1 MNNQEKEKFLIYS
14 NSRFYAY
21 TDEKLMC
28 MISITNDDRIKYMRK
43 RYLDYDFVVSVGND
57 VLKGKVS
64 RKNVINILK
73 KLDYF
78 DDMFPPCKKAIEILL
93 SKYGNEYFI
102 SCPLMKTNDGKLVP
116 LYQLENY
123 DWN

>member
-1 MNNQEKEKFLIYS
+1 MNNKEKEKFLRYL
-14 NSRFYAY
+14 NFRFYDF

-28 MISITNDDRIKYMRK
+28 MICVTNDDRIKYLRK
-43 RYLDYDFVVSVGND
+43 RYSDYDFVVSVGND
-57 VLKGKVS
+57 VLNKKVS

-78 DDMFPPCKKAIEILL
+78 DDMFPPSKKAMEILL
-93 SKYGNEYFI
+93 SKYGNDYRI
-102 SCPLMKTNDGKLVP
+102 SCPLIKTNDGKLKP

-123 DWN
+123 DWD